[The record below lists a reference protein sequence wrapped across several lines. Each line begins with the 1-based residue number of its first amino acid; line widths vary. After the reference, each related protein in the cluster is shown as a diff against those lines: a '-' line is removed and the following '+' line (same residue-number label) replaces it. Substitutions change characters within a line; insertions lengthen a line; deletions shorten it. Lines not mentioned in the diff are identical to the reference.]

1 VRTLLAVSPHLDD
14 AAFSAGAL
22 LWTAA
27 QRGWRVVVATM
38 FTGNVAQ
45 PSGFALACQLDKG
58 LPADVDYMALRREE
72 DRQACR
78 ALGAEPIHLPLL
90 EAPHRGY
97 ENAAALFGGVHPH
110 DAVAPAVGERLAQL
124 LAEVRPGVV
133 LAPLGIGGHVDHLI
147 VREAIVRL
155 SPPRLRLWEDWPYL
169 DRAGGQVRGAACRW
183 TVSPEARAAKL
194 RACASYVTQ
203 LGFQFGRADAL
214 AARLERQVGEWYH
227 PPTGATLGN
236 LAELWPSRSTPR
248 LAGLGEAPA

>member
-1 VRTLLAVSPHLDD
+1 MRILLAVSPHLDD

-27 QRGWRVVVATM
+27 QRGWRVVVATV

-97 ENAAALFGGVHPH
+97 RNAAALFGGVHPH

-124 LAEVRPGVV
+124 LAEVRPDAV

-169 DRAGGQVRGAACRW
+169 DRAGVTDRTKASPHDITPQARTAKQQAC
-183 TVSPEARAAKL
+183 L
-194 RACASYVTQ
+194 CYASQ
-203 LGFQFGRADAL
+203 LGFQFG
-214 AARLERQVGEWYH
+214 G
-227 PPTGATLGN
+227 P
-236 LAELWPSRSTPR
+236 AELREKLEVQAQEW
-248 LAGLGEAPA
+248 LHGAAA

>member
-1 VRTLLAVSPHLDD
+1 MRTLLAVSPHLDD

-27 QRGWRVVVATM
+27 QRGWRVVVATV

-97 ENAAALFGGVHPH
+97 ENAAALFGDVLPH
-110 DAVAPAVGERLAQL
+110 DAALAAVPRALTQVLADLQPS
-124 LAEVRPGVV
+124 RV

-147 VREAIVRL
+147 VRDAIRL
-155 SPPRLRLWEDWPYL
+155 LPLPRLRLWEDWPYL
-169 DRAGGQVRGAACRW
+169 DRAGAQGRDTACRW
-183 TVSPEARAAKL
+183 TVSPEARAVKYCV
-194 RACASYVTQ
+194 CASYVTQ
-203 LGFQFGRADAL
+203 LGLQFGGAGAL
-214 AARLERQVGEWYH
+214 AERLERQASEWYH
-227 PPTGATLGN
+227 PA
-236 LAELWPSRSTPR
+236 SS
-248 LAGLGEAPA
+248 

>member
-27 QRGWRVVVATM
+27 QRGWRVVVATV

-72 DRQACR
+72 DCQACA
-78 ALGAEPIHLPLL
+78 ALGAKPVHLPLL

-97 ENAAALFGGVHPH
+97 ENAAALFGDVHLH
-110 DAVAPAVGERLAQL
+110 DQAPAAVGERLTQL
-124 LAEVRPGVV
+124 LAEVRPSVV

-147 VREAIVRL
+147 VRDAVRRL
-155 SPPRLRLWEDWPYL
+155 SGSRLRLWEDWPYL
-169 DRAGGQVRGAACRW
+169 DRAGAQVREAACCW
-183 TVSPEARAAKL
+183 TVAPEARAAKL

-203 LGFQFGRADAL
+203 LGYQFGGAGAL
-214 AARLERQVGEWYH
+214 ADRLERQVGEWYH
-227 PPTGATLGN
+227 PA
-236 LAELWPSRSTPR
+236 SS
-248 LAGLGEAPA
+248 